1 MRTEDLIAALAQ
13 DPAATPLRLGRI
25 GAAVIGIIALCVG
38 VFLTVIGLRADL
50 ATVLTTPLLASKTLL
65 PAVLSLAALP
75 VVVRLMR
82 PEETGPVLGR
92 AILWTA
98 LAVAALLYAVG
109 FATQSRAQWFAD
121 VSPAS
126 VLQCLGFILLI
137 SLPALGLCFALV
149 RQGATTAPARSGA
162 MLGLAVSAGATAG
175 YSLYC
180 TQDNPIF
187 FVTWYGLAILIVTIL
202 GAVAGTRLLRW

>member
-13 DPAATPLRLGRI
+13 DPAATPLRSGRI

-50 ATVLTTPLLASKTLL
+50 AAVLTTPLLASKTLL

-82 PEETGPVLGR
+82 PEKTGPVLGR
-92 AILWTA
+92 AVLWTA

-149 RQGATTAPARSGA
+149 RQGATTAPAQPPRA
-162 MLGLAVSAGATAG
+162 WTKRAAIKVS
-175 YSLYC
+175 
-180 TQDNPIF
+180 
-187 FVTWYGLAILIVTIL
+187 IL
-202 GAVAGTRLLRW
+202 GASAQTAEATKKTAIPISSGGRRPSRSEAGP